1 MIETPTVDWFA
12 IAPELALIAGA
23 FLLLLVAAFG
33 RGYKRGLSV
42 VVGGATL
49 IAAAGFA
56 IAAWGDAEVV
66 AMSGAFRVDALTEV
80 VRLTVIAAAALVL
93 LLSIGWPRFR
103 EHGSEFTALLL
114 LALAGMGI
122 VAGSTSFVTLFVGL
136 ELFSLCLYVLCGFDG
151 RSRASL
157 EAGFK
162 YLVLGTIGSIVL
174 VYGAAFLYGQ
184 TGSFTYEGVGAAL
197 AEGGT
202 GEWLALAGT
211 ALVLVGLLFKVG
223 AMPFHMWVPDVYE
236 GAPTQVTGFMAGATK
251 LVAFAALARVAL
263 EALPAESDVW
273 QPVLV
278 AISIVTIIGGAIAAL
293 VQTDV
298 KRMLAWSSVS
308 AAGYGLI
315 AIIVGTAGAYEGLL
329 YYLVTYAA
337 IAFGAFAAVE
347 IFQRDLDRE
356 GHGDGAA
363 IERLRAWGYG
373 RPFAALGLV
382 VFLLAFAGFP
392 PTVGFIGKLVI
403 SGQAVTS
410 GYAYLAAIGVIGS
423 VIALA
428 YYLRIILALYD
439 RSRKSDVEL
448 PAVAGLGAANLA
460 ILICLVVVIGGG
472 ILAGTGLDWAG
483 DAARS
488 LAAGR

>member
-1 MIETPTVDWFA
+1 VIQGPNVDWFA
-12 IAPELALIAGA
+12 IAPEVVLIGGA
-23 FLLLLVAAFG
+23 FLLLLVAAFA
-33 RGYKRGLSV
+33 RGYERGISV
-42 VVGGATL
+42 ILGGATL
-49 IAAAGFA
+49 AAAAAFA
-56 IAAWGDAEVV
+56 IAAWGDRVV
-66 AMSGAFRVDALTEV
+66 TMAGAFRVDELTEV
-80 VRLTVIAAAALVL
+80 VRLTVIAVAALVI

-114 LALAGMGI
+114 LACAGMGI

-151 RSRASL
+151 KSRASL

-162 YLVLGTIGSIVL
+162 YLVLGTIGSIIL

-184 TGSFTYEGVGAAL
+184 TGSFMYAEVGASLGEAG
-197 AEGGT
+197 A
-202 GEWLALAGT
+202 GEWLAVTGT

-223 AMPFHMWVPDVYE
+223 AMPFHMWVPDVYQ

-251 LVAFAALARVAL
+251 LVAFVALARVAL
-263 EALPAESDVW
+263 EALPAEQHLW
-273 QPVLV
+273 QPVLIVV
-278 AISIVTIIGGAIAAL
+278 AIVTIIGGAIAAL
-293 VQTDV
+293 VQNDV
-298 KRMLAWSSVS
+298 KRMLSWSSVS

-315 AIIVGTAGAYEGLL
+315 AIIVGTAFAYEGLL

-337 IAFGAFAAVE
+337 ITFGAFAVVE
-347 IFQRDLDRE
+347 VFQRDLDRD
-356 GHGDGAA
+356 GHAGDTSLDR
-363 IERLRAWGYG
+363 IRAWGYG

-403 SGQAVTS
+403 SGQAVTD
-410 GYAYLAAIGVIGS
+410 GYAYLAVVGVVGS
-423 VIALA
+423 VIGLA
-428 YYLRIILALYD
+428 YYLRVILALYD

-448 PAVAGLGAANLA
+448 PAVAGLGAANLV

-472 ILAGTGLDWAG
+472 ILSGVGLDWAG
-483 DAARS
+483 DAARV

>member
-1 MIETPTVDWFA
+1 MIQGPNVDWFA
-12 IAPELALIAGA
+12 IAPEVVLIGGA
-23 FLLLLVAAFG
+23 FLLLLVAAFA
-33 RGYKRGLSV
+33 RGYERGISV
-42 VVGGATL
+42 ILGGATL
-49 IAAAGFA
+49 AASAAFA
-56 IAAWGDAEVV
+56 IAAWGDSVV
-66 AMSGAFRVDALTEV
+66 TMAGAFRVDDLTEV
-80 VRLTVIAAAALVL
+80 VRLTVMAVAVLVI

-114 LALAGMGI
+114 LACAGMGI

-151 RSRASL
+151 KSRASL

-184 TGSFTYEGVGAAL
+184 TGSFMYAEVGASLDKAG
-197 AEGGT
+197 A
-202 GEWLALAGT
+202 GEWLAITGT

-223 AMPFHMWVPDVYE
+223 AMPFHMWVPDVYQ

-251 LVAFAALARVAL
+251 LVAFVALARVAL
-263 EALPAESDVW
+263 EALPAEQHLW
-273 QPVLV
+273 QPVLIVV
-278 AISIVTIIGGAIAAL
+278 AIVTIIGGAIAAL
-293 VQTDV
+293 VQNDV
-298 KRMLAWSSVS
+298 KRMLSWSSVS

-315 AIIVGTAGAYEGLL
+315 AIVVGTAFAYEGLL

-337 IAFGAFAAVE
+337 ITFGAFAAVE
-347 IFQRDLDRE
+347 VFQRDLDRD
-356 GHGDGAA
+356 GHAGDTSLDR
-363 IERLRAWGYG
+363 IRAWGYG

-403 SGQAVTS
+403 SGQAVTD
-410 GYAYLAAIGVIGS
+410 GYAYLAVVGVVGS
-423 VIALA
+423 VIGLA
-428 YYLRIILALYD
+428 YYLRVILAMYD

-460 ILICLVVVIGGG
+460 ILICLVVVISGG
-472 ILAGTGLDWAG
+472 ILSGVGLDWAG
-483 DAARS
+483 DAARA

>member
-1 MIETPTVDWFA
+1 M
-12 IAPELALIAGA
+12 L
-23 FLLLLVAAFG
+23 
-33 RGYKRGLSV
+33 
-42 VVGGATL
+42 
-49 IAAAGFA
+49 
-56 IAAWGDAEVV
+56 
-66 AMSGAFRVDALTEV
+66 FRS
-80 VRLTVIAAAALVL
+80 ALVL

-263 EALPAESDVW
+263 EALPAESDLW

-278 AISIVTIIGGAIAAL
+278 VISIVTIIGGAIAAL

-315 AIIVGTAGAYEGLL
+315 AIIVGTAYAYEGLL

-337 IAFGAFAAVE
+337 VAFGAFAVVE
-347 IFQRDLDRE
+347 IFQRDLERE
-356 GHGDGAA
+356 GHFGGTA

-382 VFLLAFAGFP
+382 E
-392 PTVGFIGKLVI
+392 IGRAHV
-403 SGQAVTS
+403 
-410 GYAYLAAIGVIGS
+410 
-423 VIALA
+423 
-428 YYLRIILALYD
+428 
-439 RSRKSDVEL
+439 
-448 PAVAGLGAANLA
+448 
-460 ILICLVVVIGGG
+460 
-472 ILAGTGLDWAG
+472 
-483 DAARS
+483 
-488 LAAGR
+488 

>member
-1 MIETPTVDWFA
+1 VIETPTVDWFA

-23 FLLLLVAAFG
+23 FLLLLVAAFA
-33 RGYKRGLSV
+33 RGYERGLSV

-66 AMSGAFRVDALTEV
+66 TMSGAFRVDALTEV

-114 LALAGMGI
+114 LVLAGMGI

-273 QPVLV
+273 QPVLI

-315 AIIVGTAGAYEGLL
+315 AIIVGTAYAYEGLL

-337 IAFGAFAAVE
+337 VAFGAFAVVE
-347 IFQRDLDRE
+347 IFQRDLERE
-356 GHGDGAA
+356 GHFGGTA

-392 PTVGFIGKLVI
+392 PTVGFVGKLVI

-410 GYAYLAAIGVIGS
+410 GYAYLAAVGVIGS

-439 RSRKSDVEL
+439 RSRKSDVDL

-472 ILAGTGLDWAG
+472 ILAGAGLDWAG
-483 DAARS
+483 DAARA

>member
-1 MIETPTVDWFA
+1 MIETPSVDWFA
-12 IAPELALIAGA
+12 IAPEVVLIGGA
-23 FLLLLVAAFG
+23 FLLLLVAAFA
-33 RGYKRGLSV
+33 RGYERGISIV
-42 VVGGATL
+42 IGGATL
-49 IAAAGFA
+49 AVSAGYA
-56 IAAWGDAEVV
+56 IAAWGDPEVV
-66 AMSGAFRVDALTEV
+66 TMAGAFRVDALTEV
-80 VRLTVIAAAALVL
+80 VRLTVIGVAVLVL

-114 LALAGMGI
+114 LSLAGMGI
-122 VAGSTSFVTLFVGL
+122 VAGATSFVTLFVGL

-151 RSRASL
+151 KSRASL

-184 TGSFTYEGVGAAL
+184 TGSFTYDGIAESL

-202 GEWLALAGT
+202 GEWLALTGT
-211 ALVLVGLLFKVG
+211 ALILVGLLFKIG
-223 AMPFHMWVPDVYE
+223 AMPFHMWIPDVYE

-263 EALPAESDVW
+263 EALPAEADLW

-278 AISIVTIIGGAIAAL
+278 AVSIVTIIGGAIVAL
-293 VQTDV
+293 VQADA

-315 AIIVGTAGAYEGLL
+315 AIVVGTEMAYEGLL

-337 IAFGAFAAVE
+337 VAFGAFAAIEV
-347 IFQRDLDRE
+347 FQRDLDRE
-356 GHGDGAA
+356 GVGGAA
-363 IERLRAWGYG
+363 IERLRAWGYS
-373 RPFAALGLV
+373 RPLAALSLV

-392 PTVGFIGKLVI
+392 PTVGFIGKLVV
-403 SGQAVTS
+403 SGQAVVN
-410 GYAYLAAIGVIGS
+410 GYAYLAAVGVIGS

-428 YYLRIILALYD
+428 YYLRIILAMYD
-439 RSRKSDVEL
+439 RSRKSDVEP
-448 PAVAGLGAANLA
+448 PAVPGLGAANLV
-460 ILICLVVVIGGG
+460 IVICLVIVIGGG
-472 ILAGTGLDWAG
+472 IAAGVGLDWAG
-483 DAARS
+483 DAARV